1 MQLCD
6 SMSEQSVAM
15 NMRGRPSWAE
25 RCSRGVGVAMLAMVL
40 SACGGGG
47 GGSASPSSGTSDS
60 GTQIGGDSGGSSS
73 GGSGDAGSGNGGA
86 PMATPVATPQRDA
99 AARFLTQ
106 ASFGPDEASV
116 GRVIALGYEGWIDE
130 QLRLPATSHLATWDA
145 LDAALKAE
153 NPNAWPGQ
161 DGVTNSFWRAA
172 VTADDQLRQRVALAL
187 SEIFVVSMQDTVV
200 GNDPRSVASY
210 LDLLAARGLGRYR
223 DLLQGVA
230 THPSMGRYLSMLGN
244 RKADTRTGRV
254 PDENFAREVMQL
266 FSIGLYQLNLDGSPK
281 LDGGAPVDTYGPAD
295 ITGLARVFTGWS
307 WACPVAPPP
316 ANATCFSNGTA
327 KVGTASSSDADR
339 GVKPMINYPGMHAPE
354 EKRFLS
360 AVIPA
365 NTDGPASLRIAL
377 DTLTGHP
384 NVGPFIGRQLI
395 QRLVTSNPSPVYI
408 REVAQAFNASGGD
421 MKAMVKAILLHPE
434 ARNAAAGAGKVR
446 EPLLRLS
453 AFLRAFHATSDS
465 GQYKIGNTDDPN
477 TKLGQ
482 TPMRAPSVFN
492 FFRPGY
498 APPGVLLDGVQMVSP
513 ELQMTHEATASG
525 YVNYM
530 RQGISFGFGPN
541 GGAPLNRLDIQPDY
555 RAEMA
560 LADKPAVLMDQIDA
574 KLMYG
579 TMPAAL
585 KTEIA
590 NAIATISITNS
601 NPVHVENGKRVRVNA
616 AVFLTMVSPEFLVQ
630 K

>member
-1 MQLCD
+1 
-6 SMSEQSVAM
+6 
-15 NMRGRPSWAE
+15 
-25 RCSRGVGVAMLAMVL
+25 MLAMAL
-40 SACGGGG
+40 GACGGGG
-47 GGSASPSSGTSDS
+47 GSTSSSG
-60 GTQIGGDSGGSSS
+60 GTPGTGAPTGGDSGGSSS
-73 GGSGDAGSGNGGA
+73 GGSGGAGSGNGGA
-86 PMATPVATPQRDA
+86 PVVTPVAAPQRDA

-106 ASFGPDEASV
+106 ASFGPDDASV
-116 GRVIALGYEGWIDE
+116 DRVMALGYEGWIDE
-130 QLRLPATSHLATWDA
+130 QLRVPATSHLATWDA

-172 VTADDQLRQRVALAL
+172 VTSDDQLRQRVALAL

-210 LDLLAARGLGRYR
+210 LDLLATRGLGRYR
-223 DLLQGVA
+223 DLLQGIA

-244 RKADTRTGRV
+244 CKADTRTGRV

-266 FSIGLYQLNLDGSPK
+266 FSIGLSQLNLDGSPK
-281 LDGGAPVDTYGPAD
+281 LDAGTPVDTYGPAD

-307 WACPVAPPP
+307 WACPVAPTS
-316 ANATCFSNGTA
+316 ANATCFSSGTT

-339 GVKPMINYPGMHAPE
+339 GVKPMINYPSMHAPE
-354 EKRFLS
+354 EKRFLT

-377 DTLTGHP
+377 DTLAGHP
-384 NVGPFIGRQLI
+384 NVGPFLGRQLI
-395 QRLVTSNPSPVYI
+395 QRLVTSNPSPAYI
-408 REVAQAFNASGGD
+408 RDVAQAFNASGGD

-434 ARNAAAGAGKVR
+434 ARNPAAGAGKVR

-465 GQYKIGNTDDPN
+465 GQYKIGNTDDP
-477 TKLGQ
+477 TAKLGQ

-513 ELQMTHEATASG
+513 ELQMTHEATAAG

-555 RAEMA
+555 RAEIA

-585 KTEIA
+585 KAEIA
-590 NAIATISITNS
+590 NAIATISITNT

>member
-1 MQLCD
+1 
-6 SMSEQSVAM
+6 
-15 NMRGRPSWAE
+15 
-25 RCSRGVGVAMLAMVL
+25 MLAMAL
-40 SACGGGG
+40 TACGGGG
-47 GGSASPSSGTSDS
+47 GGASSSSGTPDS
-60 GTQIGGDSGGSSS
+60 GTQTGGSSGGSS
-73 GGSGDAGSGNGGA
+73 GGNTGGNSSDSSGDAGSGNGGA
-86 PMATPVATPQRDA
+86 PVTTPVATPQRDA

-116 GRVIALGYEGWIDE
+116 DRVIALGYEGWIDE
-130 QLRLPATSHLATWDA
+130 QLRSPATSHLATWDA

-153 NPNAWPGQ
+153 NPSAWPGQ

-210 LDLLAARGLGRYR
+210 LDLLATHGLGRYR

-295 ITGLARVFTGWS
+295 IAGLARVFTGWS
-307 WACPVAPPP
+307 WACPVAPTP
-316 ANATCFSNGTA
+316 ANATCFSNGTT

-377 DTLTGHP
+377 DTLAGHP

-395 QRLVTSNPSPVYI
+395 QRLVTSNPSPTYI
-408 REVAQAFNASGGD
+408 RDVAQAFNASGGD

-434 ARNAAAGAGKVR
+434 ARSAAAGAGKVR

-465 GQYKIGNTDDPN
+465 GQYKIGNTDDP
-477 TKLGQ
+477 TAKLGQ

-513 ELQMTHEATASG
+513 ELQMTHEATAAG
-525 YVNYM
+525 YVNYV

-560 LADKPAVLMDQIDA
+560 LADKPALLMEQIDA

-590 NAIATISITNS
+590 NAIATISITDS
-601 NPVHVENGKRVRVNA
+601 NPVRVENGKRVRVNA

>member
-1 MQLCD
+1 MQSCD
-6 SMSEQSVAM
+6 SMSEQSVVM
-15 NMRGRPSWAE
+15 NTRGRPSWAE
-25 RCSRGVGVAMLAMVL
+25 QCSRGVGVAMLAMAL

-47 GGSASPSSGTSDS
+47 GGSASSSGGTQDS
-60 GTQIGGDSGGSSS
+60 GAQTG
-73 GGSGDAGSGNGGA
+73 GGSGDVGA
-86 PMATPVATPQRDA
+86 PVPVPVPPIATPQRDA

-116 GRVIALGYEGWIDE
+116 DRVIALGYEGWIDE

-210 LDLLAARGLGRYR
+210 LDLLATRGLGRYR

-281 LDGGAPVDTYGPAD
+281 LDGGAPVDTYGPTD

-307 WACPVAPPP
+307 WACPVAPTT
-316 ANATCFSNGTA
+316 ANATCFSTGNT

-339 GVKPMINYPGMHAPE
+339 SIKSMINYPGMHAPE

-365 NTDGPASLRIAL
+365 NTDGPTSLRIAL
-377 DTLTGHP
+377 DTLAGHP

-395 QRLVTSNPSPVYI
+395 QRLVTSNPSPAYV
-408 REVAQAFNASGGD
+408 RDVAQAFNASGGD
-421 MKAMVKAILLHPE
+421 LKAMVKAILLHPE
-434 ARNAAAGAGKVR
+434 ARNPATGAGKVR

-498 APPGVLLDGVQMVSP
+498 APPGVLLNGVQLVSP
-513 ELQMTHEATASG
+513 ELQMTHEATAAG
-525 YVNYM
+525 YVNYV
-530 RQGISFGFGPN
+530 RHGISFGFGPN

-560 LADKPAVLMDQIDA
+560 LADKPAVLMDQIDT

-585 KTEIA
+585 KIEIA

>member
-1 MQLCD
+1 
-6 SMSEQSVAM
+6 
-15 NMRGRPSWAE
+15 
-25 RCSRGVGVAMLAMVL
+25 MLAAMAL

-60 GTQIGGDSGGSSS
+60 GTQTGGDSGGSSS

-86 PMATPVATPQRDA
+86 PVATPVATPQRDA

-210 LDLLAARGLGRYR
+210 LDLLATRGLGRYR

-281 LDGGAPVDTYGPAD
+281 LDGGAPVDTYDPAD

-307 WACPVAPPP
+307 WACPVAPTP
-316 ANATCFSNGTA
+316 ANATCFSNGTT

-395 QRLVTSNPSPVYI
+395 QRLVTSNPSPAYI
-408 REVAQAFNASGGD
+408 RDVAQAFNASGGD

-465 GQYKIGNTDDPN
+465 GQYKIGNTDDP
-477 TKLGQ
+477 TAKLGQ

-585 KTEIA
+585 KAEIA